1 MRRQPWRPA
10 GRPAR
15 APGLPPDSAR
25 VLRQNRGMTRAPF
38 PLRIP
43 LRDAFAVVF
52 AAVIA
57 TAAVPSMAAA
67 PVKAADAATEG
78 RRGHGTGDAW
88 LDARLADIDAY
99 AIRHP
104 DAFAAELERYAGVP
118 RAYVHGL
125 LAQPDWGGGD
135 AWFACFLA
143 RATEATCR
151 SVVRARTHA
160 GVEAEWET
168 VAAGFGARP
177 GAEAYAAV
185 RLSLA
190 DSFRRWA
197 VPAHPDAALSRALR
211 KRAEAGP

>member
-1 MRRQPWRPA
+1 M
-10 GRPAR
+10 
-15 APGLPPDSAR
+15 PPDSGG
-25 VLRQNRGMTRAPF
+25 VLRQNRRMSRAPL
-38 PLRIP
+38 PHRIP
-43 LRDAFAVVF
+43 LRIALAVAFA
-52 AAVIA
+52 AAMVD
-57 TAAVPSMAAA
+57 AAA
-67 PVKAADAATEG
+67 QSPGASPANAADAAMEE
-78 RRGHGTGDAW
+78 RRSHGTGDAW

-125 LAQPDWGGGD
+125 LAQPGWGGGD

-151 SVVRARTHA
+151 SIVRGRTKA
-160 GVEAEWET
+160 GTEAEWET

-177 GAEAYAAV
+177 GSEAYAAV

-211 KRAEAGP
+211 TRSEAGP